1 MFHSDSKPYD
11 LEVGEYA
18 GLLANREY
26 WDSYSYEWSGFHT
39 MDQKLI
45 HLAGFVNMGGDLLW
59 VIKHYAKGR
68 SREYRFCIHSAI
80 SRYLFRMI
88 SEGLTKEE
96 RAKDDSGV
104 RMMFLDREELV
115 ELLTEELKRKVTYDL
130 KTIRT
135 ACGCDVVRKWYV
147 ESPKV
152 FDDTVLA
159 KIEQAHKQAHPDETV
174 EDKRRYYERWLHE
187 CMF

>member
-1 MFHSDSKPYD
+1 MFHSDAKPYNF
-11 LEVGEYA
+11 EVGEYA
-18 GLLANREY
+18 KHLATREY
-26 WDSYSYEWSGFHT
+26 WDDFSYEWSGRHT

-45 HLAGFVNMGGDLLW
+45 YMAEFVNKSGDMLW
-59 VIKHYAKGR
+59 VIKQYAKDR
-68 SREYRFCIHSAI
+68 SRDYRFCIHGAI

-115 ELLTEELKRKVTYDL
+115 GLLTEELKRKVTYNL
-130 KTIRT
+130 VYNHNTRSVEKE
-135 ACGCDVVRKWYV
+135 WYV
-147 ESPKV
+147 KKPTV
-152 FDDTVLA
+152 FDDAVLS
-159 KIEQAHKQAHPDETV
+159 KIEQAHKQAHPDETI

>member
-11 LEVGEYA
+11 IEVGEYA
-18 GLLANREY
+18 KHLATREY
-26 WDSYSYEWSGFHT
+26 WDDFSYEWSGRHT

-45 HLAGFVNMGGDLLW
+45 YMAGFVNMGGDLLW
-59 VIKHYAKGR
+59 VIKQYAKDR
-68 SREYRFCIHSAI
+68 SRDYRFCIHGSI
-80 SRYLFRMI
+80 SKYLFRMI
-88 SEGLTKEE
+88 SEGLTKGE
-96 RAKDDSGV
+96 RDKDDSGV

-115 ELLTEELKRKVTYDL
+115 ELLTEELKRKVKYDY
-130 KTIRT
+130 
-135 ACGCDVVRKWYV
+135 VVDRNTRAV
-147 ESPKV
+147 EKEWFVMKPTV

-159 KIEQAHKQAHPDETV
+159 EIEQAHKQAHPNETV

>member
-1 MFHSDSKPYD
+1 MYHSDSKPYE

-18 GLLANREY
+18 KHLATREY
-26 WDSYSYEWSGFHT
+26 WDDFSYEWSGRHT

-45 HLAGFVNMGGDLLW
+45 YMAGFVNMGGDLLW
-59 VIKHYAKGR
+59 VIKQYAKDR
-68 SREYRFCIHSAI
+68 SRDYRFCIHGSI
-80 SRYLFRMI
+80 SKYLFRMI

-104 RMMFLDREELV
+104 RMMFLDRDELV

-130 KTIRT
+130 VCNHNTRSVEKE
-135 ACGCDVVRKWYV
+135 WYV
-147 ESPKV
+147 KKPTE